1 MSSTLYLFIVI
12 GVVYY
17 ALAHQISVLQRKV
30 QSLRDEIHGD
40 VKHEIEL
47 HEIRT
52 R

>member
-1 MSSTLYLFIVI
+1 MSPALYLFIVI

-17 ALAHQISVLQRKV
+17 ALAHQISVLQRTVK
-30 QSLRDEIHGD
+30 SLRDDIHGD
-40 VKHEIEL
+40 VKHEIDL